1 MPASQGHC
9 HLCERRLHHSKSFV
23 ALMDYLILTME
34 SEDPWSKV
42 LFEIDDQS

>member
-1 MPASQGHC
+1 
-9 HLCERRLHHSKSFV
+9 
-23 ALMDYLILTME
+23 MDYLILTME